1 MAEFTPSPLRMSSE
15 TRPFLYNLLD
25 NVIGVDDEYE
35 TMGEKAKA
43 AIRKAPYSFR
53 NSASIQG
60 ILKSLYEGGSESI
73 RDFTGDVKDEGII
86 TALTNIPM
94 DMSKGIVE
102 GISQLKGGIEGFK
115 DQGMSEG
122 EARDAQLRAAIAAS
136 GALEVLPMVKAASIP
151 VASVASSVALGRA
164 DQVAA
169 TIFDRAMD
177 ARQSAEAAEFGVL
190 NGGEIPVSNRAGF
203 VTPNRSREGTMDN
216 DSQFGVLTDEAS
228 DNVLRAEA
236 DLSLGVSP
244 EVIAEQYGLRFI
256 DTRDAAGNLKE
267 RRFGYVS
274 SPESIRITIPDP
286 KDAVLGMHKL
296 SSIVSLDDS
305 VTKRFLSMH
314 RPDAL
319 DKVTVEF
326 KDLGDTNY
334 GGYYDSSNNSI
345 VVDGSL
351 SKSQQKD
358 VIRHE
363 MEHMFLDQGGV
374 GEDVFGSNPEVMFD
388 YKVGALNSIEGMIEF
403 HKKRISEG
411 RGGDNDTAA
420 IADLEAERDALKKK
434 TSFEMYMD
442 NPGEYQAR
450 IAQEMGGV
458 YGAKRITPKQRLN
471 PKINRDAKGQGLLER
486 GVSVGLG
493 ALLPESRF
501 VELARKYPAVRR
513 MIDERGLDTYAF
525 EKHGRVPMGP
535 EDTRV
540 YSFKVPVTKQ
550 QDALI
555 QRRNDL
561 TDAIPFADGGRVS
574 RFTGLGSMGY
584 ML

>member
-25 NVIGVDDEYE
+25 NVIGVDDDYE
-35 TMGEKAKA
+35 TMGEQAKA
-43 AIRKAPYSFR
+43 AIRKDPYSFR

-60 ILKSLYEGGSESI
+60 ILKSLYEGGIESI
-73 RDFTGDVKDEGII
+73 RDFKGDVKDEGIV
-86 TALTNIPM
+86 TALTNIPL
-94 DMSKGIVE
+94 DMSKGIVG

-115 DQGMSEG
+115 DQGMTEG
-122 EARDAQLRAAIAAS
+122 AARDAQLRAAIAAS
-136 GALEVLPMVKAASIP
+136 GALEVLPIIKAASIP
-151 VASVASSVALGRA
+151 VAATAASVALERA
-164 DQVAA
+164 DKGAA
-169 TIFDRAMD
+169 TIFDKVMD
-177 ARQSAEAAEFGVL
+177 AKQYAEASEFGAL
-190 NGGEIPVSNRAGF
+190 SRGEDLSSNRGGF
-203 VTPNRSREGTMDN
+203 ATPHRGREGTFD
-216 DSQFGVLTDEAS
+216 DDQQFGVLTDAAS

-256 DTRDAAGNLKE
+256 DTRDASGNLKE

-319 DKVTVEF
+319 DKVTVMF

-334 GGYYDSSNNSI
+334 GGYYDSDRNSI

-374 GEDVFGSNPEVMFD
+374 GEDIYGSNPEVMFD
-388 YKVGALNSIEGMIEF
+388 FKVGRLNSIEGKIAF
-403 HKKRISEG
+403 HKKRLSEG
-411 RGGDNDTAA
+411 RGGDNDTAS

-450 IAQEMGGV
+450 IAQEMGGI

-471 PKINRDAKGQGLLER
+471 PQINRDAKGQGLLER

-513 MIDERGLDTYAF
+513 MIDERELDTYAF

-540 YSFKVPVTKQ
+540 YQVPVTAQ

-555 QRRNDL
+555 QNRNDL
-561 TDAIPFADGGRVS
+561 TDAIPFADGGRVDVS

-584 ML
+584 MI